1 MPNNSNPSA
10 PVARVLSHCD
20 MVKQS
25 TNGWMARCPAHED
38 KKPSLGIKQGDDG
51 KALLKCFAG
60 CTFEKIVAALCL
72 VESELMGEGESD
84 YSSSQSSIAL
94 RSASKSTK
102 AKKGFPSASD
112 ALKAYRG
119 YLGKEAS
126 YFTYRNANGTPIGI
140 VARWNK
146 TSGGKEYRPAF
157 LIEGE
162 WMPTYPKTRP
172 LFALDKLA
180 NADKSKPVYLMEGEK
195 CAELIEQ
202 LGFVATTA
210 PQGSSGAAS
219 VDLSPLEGRKVIIIP
234 DADNAGETYAATI
247 QTRLRQ
253 LPNPPIQILLLQL
266 PEAKPNSGDDIE
278 QFLSDRHND
287 DTTAAA
293 EELNTLAAIGLGN
306 IKVLGP
312 PVPKMQTA
320 LELMRSPDF
329 HLPPQTVNCNWIPF
343 DAVQPFGGLECGTLT
358 VLSAPPA
365 CYKTSAMLRIARG
378 YAEEGF
384 RVRWLA
390 AEMRP
395 SQLAKRMLTQA
406 AGLELRS
413 LWVPIPQIQVK
424 LKTTKQRLERAFSQL
439 QFIRGPIGF
448 DEIRNAAAEADI
460 VFVDYLQLI
469 RHPESKIARHEQ
481 LEQIME
487 TCIEA
492 CQSTKTV
499 FIMASSQ
506 SRGGGNERDISSAF
520 KGSSAIEFSADV
532 AYCATAPSKEELEAG
547 TFNLRFEC
555 FKQREGERFE
565 FEVPIEKGIIA
576 LTDEEKELNS

>member
-1 MPNNSNPSA
+1 M
-10 PVARVLSHCD
+10 RVLSRFD
-20 MVKQS
+20 MALKS
-25 TNGWMARCPAHED
+25 ENGWMVRCPAHDD
-38 KKPSLGIKQGDDG
+38 KTPSLSIKQGDDG
-51 KALLKCFAG
+51 KALLYCFAG
-60 CTFEKIVAALCL
+60 CTFEKIVAALGL
-72 VESELMGEGESD
+72 AESELMGEGESD
-84 YSSSQSSIAL
+84 FSSSQSSIVL
-94 RSASKSTK
+94 RSTSKSTK
-102 AKKGFPSASD
+102 ANKGFPSASD

-119 YLGKEAS
+119 YLGMEAS
-126 YFTYRNANGTPIGI
+126 HFTYRDAKGTPIGI

-146 TSGGKEYRPAF
+146 TLGGKEYRPTF
-157 LIEGE
+157 LIEDE
-162 WMPTYPKTRP
+162 WRHTYPKNRP

-180 NADKSKPVYLMEGEK
+180 NADKSKPVYLVEGEK
-195 CAELIEQ
+195 CAELMEQ

-253 LPNPPIQILLLQL
+253 LPNPPTQILLQQL

-293 EELNTLAAIGLGN
+293 EELNALAAIGLGN

-329 HLPPQTVNCNWIPF
+329 HLPPQTVNCGWFPF
-343 DAVQPFGGLECGTLT
+343 DTVQPFGGLECGTLT

-378 YAEEGF
+378 YAEKGC

-406 AGLELRS
+406 AGLCVRS
-413 LWVPIPQIQVK
+413 LWVPMPQDQVK
-424 LKTTKQRLERAFSQL
+424 LKTTTQRLECAFSQL
-439 QFIRGPIGF
+439 QFVRGPIGF
-448 DEIRNAAAEADI
+448 NEIRNAAAEADV

-469 RHPESKIARHEQ
+469 RHPESKIAKHEQ

-492 CQSTKTV
+492 CQSNKTV

-506 SRGGGNERDISSAF
+506 SRGGGGERDISSAF

-532 AYCATAPSKEELEAG
+532 AYCATAPSKEETKGG
-547 TFNLRFEC
+547 TFNVRFEC

-565 FEVPIEKGIIA
+565 FEVPIERGLVA
-576 LTDEEKELNS
+576 LSDDEKELNS

>member
-1 MPNNSNPSA
+1 M
-10 PVARVLSHCD
+10 RVLSRCD
-20 MVKQS
+20 MALKS
-25 TNGWMARCPAHED
+25 ENGWMVRCPAHDD
-38 KKPSLGIKQGDDG
+38 KTPSLSIKQGDDG
-51 KALLKCFAG
+51 KALLYCFAG
-60 CTFEKIVAALCL
+60 CTFEKIVAALGL
-72 VESELMGEGESD
+72 AESELFGEGESD
-84 YSSSQSSIAL
+84 FSSSQSSIVL

-119 YLGKEAS
+119 YLGMEAS
-126 YFTYRNANGTPIGI
+126 HFTYRDAKGTPIGI

-146 TSGGKEYRPAF
+146 TLGGKEYRPAF
-157 LIEGE
+157 LIEDE
-162 WMPTYPKTRP
+162 WRHTYPKNRP

-180 NADKSKPVYLMEGEK
+180 NADKSKPVYLVEGEK
-195 CAELIEQ
+195 CAELMEQ
-202 LGFVATTA
+202 LGLVATTA

-253 LPNPPIQILLLQL
+253 LPNPPTQILLQQL

-293 EELNTLAAIGLGN
+293 EELNALAAIGLGN

-329 HLPPQTVNCNWIPF
+329 HLPPQTVNCGWVPF
-343 DAVQPFGGLECGTLT
+343 DTVQPFGGLECGTLT

-413 LWVPIPQIQVK
+413 LWVPIPQIQMK
-424 LKTTKQRLERAFSQL
+424 LKITKQRLEGAFSQL

-448 DEIRNAAAEADI
+448 DEIRNAAAEADV

-469 RHPESKIARHEQ
+469 RHPESKMARHEQ

-506 SRGGGNERDISSAF
+506 SRGGGERDISSAF

-555 FKQREGERFE
+555 FKQREGLRMEFE
-565 FEVPIEKGIIA
+565 FPIEKGFIA
-576 LTDEEKELNS
+576 LTDNEKELNS

>member
-1 MPNNSNPSA
+1 M
-10 PVARVLSHCD
+10 RVLSRCD
-20 MVKQS
+20 MALKS
-25 TNGWMARCPAHED
+25 ENGWMVRCPAHDD
-38 KKPSLGIKQGDDG
+38 KTPSLSIKQGDDG
-51 KALLKCFAG
+51 KALLYCFAG
-60 CTFEKIVAALCL
+60 CTFEKIVAALGL
-72 VESELMGEGESD
+72 AESELFGEGESD
-84 YSSSQSSIAL
+84 FSSSQSSIVL

-119 YLGKEAS
+119 YLGMEAS
-126 YFTYRNANGTPIGI
+126 HFTYRDAKGTPIGI

-146 TSGGKEYRPAF
+146 TLGGKEYRPAF
-157 LIEGE
+157 LIEDE
-162 WMPTYPKTRP
+162 WRHTYPKNRP

-180 NADKSKPVYLMEGEK
+180 NADKSKPVYLVEGEK
-195 CAELIEQ
+195 CAELMEQ
-202 LGFVATTA
+202 LGLVATTA

-253 LPNPPIQILLLQL
+253 LPNPPTQILLQQL

-278 QFLSDRHND
+278 QFLSDRHHD

-293 EELNTLAAIGLGN
+293 EELNALAAIGLGN

-329 HLPPQTVNCNWIPF
+329 HLPPQTVNCGWVPF
-343 DAVQPFGGLECGTLT
+343 DTVQPFGGLECGTLT

-378 YAEEGF
+378 YAEKGC

-406 AGLELRS
+406 AGLCVRS
-413 LWVPIPQIQVK
+413 LWVPMPQDQVK
-424 LKTTKQRLERAFSQL
+424 LKTTTQRLECAFSQL
-439 QFIRGPIGF
+439 QFVRGPIGF
-448 DEIRNAAAEADI
+448 DEIRNAAAEADV

-469 RHPESKIARHEQ
+469 RHPESKIAKHEQ

-492 CQSTKTV
+492 CQSNKTV

-506 SRGGGNERDISSAF
+506 SRGGGGERDISSAF

-532 AYCATAPSKEELEAG
+532 AYCATAPSKEETKGG
-547 TFNLRFEC
+547 TFNVRFEC

-576 LTDEEKELNS
+576 LTDDEKELNS